1 LETPI
6 RRVETAGVMNSKMI
20 QYMINLC
27 GYMHSLVSLIKGE
40 AGNGREAINLAA
52 VGLNTSSLSHWSGPT
67 VGHAAPPSQPLH
79 PTTSWAGQI
88 WGRNVGADTSMKDQA
103 A

>member
-1 LETPI
+1 MRP
-6 RRVETAGVMNSKMI
+6 VETAGVISSKMI

-52 VGLNTSSLSHWSGPT
+52 VGLNTSSVSHWPGPT
-67 VGHAAPPSQPLH
+67 VGHAASSSQPLH
-79 PTTSWAGQI
+79 PPTGWAGQI